1 MLSNISSFQ
10 QQENAIRQIKTQES
24 VTHAHKESSQWK
36 LSKWVSVLDLA
47 KTSKM
52 PL

>member
-1 MLSNISSFQ
+1 MLSNMSSLQ
-10 QQENAIRQIKTQES
+10 QQENATRQTKTQES

-36 LSKWVSVLDLA
+36 LSKCVPLLDLA

-52 PL
+52 AL

>member
-10 QQENAIRQIKTQES
+10 QQENAARQIKTLES

-36 LSKWVSVLDLA
+36 LSKWVPVLDLA